1 MKYKLYSHPHP
12 IHINQPHTVWQ
23 PVVPYTVPTLGVT
36 VSVTNTP
43 QPEPELM
50 DLAEARAVLKRI
62 MAL

>member
-1 MKYKLYSHPHP
+1 MENYKVKLG
-12 IHINQPHTVWQ
+12 QPHTVWQ
-23 PVVPYTVPTLGVT
+23 PVVPYTVPTLGVK
-36 VSVTNTP
+36 VSITNTP

>member
-1 MKYKLYSHPHP
+1 MNYK
-12 IHINQPHTVWQ
+12 INSQPCTIWQ

-36 VSVTNTP
+36 VCVTNTP

-50 DLAEARAVLKRI
+50 DVTEARAVLKRI

>member
-1 MKYKLYSHPHP
+1 MKYKLNPHE
-12 IHINQPHTVWQ
+12 IYVNQPHTAWQ

-36 VSVTNTP
+36 VSITNTP

-50 DLAEARAVLKRI
+50 DVTEARAVLKRI

>member
-1 MKYKLYSHPHP
+1 MKYKLNPHL
-12 IHINQPHTVWQ
+12 IYTNQPYTVWQ
-23 PVVPYTVPTLGVT
+23 PVVPYTVPTLGVKM
-36 VSVTNTP
+36 SVTNTP

>member
-1 MKYKLYSHPHP
+1 MNYKVNLSR
-12 IHINQPHTVWQ
+12 PHTVWQ
-23 PVVPYTVPTLGVT
+23 PLVPYTVPTLGVK

-50 DLAEARAVLKRI
+50 TLTEARAVLKRI

>member
-1 MKYKLYSHPHP
+1 MKYKLNPDLIYT
-12 IHINQPHTVWQ
+12 NQPYTVWQ
-23 PVVPYTVPTLGVT
+23 PVVPYTVPTLGVK

-50 DLAEARAVLKRI
+50 DLAEARTVLKRI